1 MGNYGTISR
10 IYTVDYGIKIKSPDA
25 RTKTIEIGNV
35 PELPRIGALR
45 MLAQPPDIPTLS
57 WADTGRSNINWR
69 LTLSQKK
76 TLLVLIVQP
85 LHVFR
90 EK

>member
-25 RTKTIEIGNV
+25 HTKTIEIGNV

-45 MLAQPPDIPTLS
+45 MLAQPPENPTS
-57 WADTGRSNINWR
+57 QGVYPDTRTACQTEESTPR
-69 LTLSQKK
+69 H
-76 TLLVLIVQP
+76 LVGL
-85 LHVFR
+85 
-90 EK
+90 